1 MTGADDSNRG
11 LPRFLRDVRRR
22 LRVLLPARVSSAAKT
37 LVLGWGQL
45 TASRRVLP
53 TFLVIGAQ
61 RGGTTSLFRALSDHP
76 DVFRPTVSK
85 GVGYFD
91 LEYARGPRWYR
102 GHFPLA
108 STVRRRAGE
117 RGRCF
122 ESSGYYSVHPLA
134 AARIA
139 ADLPHVKVVLM
150 VRDPV
155 ERAYSAW
162 KHERRRGFE
171 DLEFSE
177 ALRREDARLAGEL
190 DRIISRPGYAS
201 FEHRHH
207 AYRGRGRY
215 AEQVG
220 RFVDALGSDQVFVL
234 DADHFFA
241 DPRPELDA
249 LFDWLGLRRVP
260 VDVGRWNAT
269 DAGPL
274 DATLRAELRTSF
286 EDSDAELA
294 SLTGRAPSWRP
305 TDADRRLNPGSR

>member
-1 MTGADDSNRG
+1 MTGTVTGGPSTSTGGLRG
-11 LPRFLRDVRRR
+11 RARTVLRGRARRG
-22 LRVLLPARVSSAAKT
+22 AKA
-37 LVLGWGQL
+37 LVLRWGWL

-53 TFLVIGAQ
+53 TFLVIGTQ

-91 LEYARGPRWYR
+91 LAYERGPRWYR

-122 ESSGYYSVHPLA
+122 ESSGYYSFHPLA

-155 ERAYSAW
+155 ERAFSAW
-162 KHERRRGFE
+162 KHEHRRGFE
-171 DLEFSE
+171 DLPFAD
-177 ALRREDARLAGEL
+177 ALAQEDQRLQHEV
-190 DRIISRPGYAS
+190 DRITAEPGYES
-201 FEHRHH
+201 FHHRHH

-215 AEQVG
+215 AEQVQ
-220 RFVDALGSDQVFVL
+220 RFVDELGSDQVYVL
-234 DADHFFA
+234 DADRFFD
-241 DPRPELDA
+241 DPRSELDA

-269 DAGPL
+269 APEPL
-274 DATLRAELRTSF
+274 DPEVRRSLSAEF
-286 EDSDAELA
+286 AQSDEELA
-294 SLTGRAPSWRP
+294 RLVGRPPSWRQV
-305 TDADRRLNPGSR
+305 RRA